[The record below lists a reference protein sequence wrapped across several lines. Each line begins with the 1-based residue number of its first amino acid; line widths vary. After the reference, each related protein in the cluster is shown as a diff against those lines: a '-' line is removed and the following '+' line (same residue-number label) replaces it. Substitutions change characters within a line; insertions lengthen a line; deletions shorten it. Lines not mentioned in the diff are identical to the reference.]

1 MLFRAFVLVGILTL
15 TSCLDNKD
23 YTLDTLTLTP
33 SVALP
38 VAFGDISLQDLI
50 SNKDSTYLRAYSDGL
65 LYLYYSQ
72 KLASQDIRSLFTLP
86 NNSYP
91 ISFSIPAGTLP
102 AQSSD
107 SPPVV
112 ITQTLAKTLH

>member
-38 VAFGDISLQDLI
+38 VAFGDISLQDL
-50 SNKDSTYLRAYSDGL
+50 KLR
-65 LYLYYSQ
+65 
-72 KLASQDIRSLFTLP
+72 
-86 NNSYP
+86 
-91 ISFSIPAGTLP
+91 
-102 AQSSD
+102 
-107 SPPVV
+107 
-112 ITQTLAKTLH
+112 